1 VTTSDPTR
9 PPERLI
15 DGKLGELLRQAN
27 REFAAELDEPAAFR
41 RVTARL
47 KASRKRRLP
56 WGMPW
61 PVVAAP
67 VALSVAAAV
76 LVLAPRWKP
85 DAAPELVAEDWRG
98 YQAKLHAT
106 AAASSSTAA
115 PPSEQPPARRAEAK
129 NAGRAAKPSAAP
141 PPSRASANAAPEP
154 ASVTK
159 PSELEAKP
167 EPRVG
172 SEPARAVEAVNTPD
186 CLSLARQGQTR
197 DAEACFLKRA
207 EGPGL
212 GAEMAL
218 YEVARLRRDVL
229 ADADG
234 ALRALAEYRTR
245 FPAGSLR
252 READM
257 SQLELL
263 LQLGRTDD
271 ALKQSNELL
280 SSSASGE
287 RAAELHLLRGHILR
301 KAQSRFAE
309 AAHEYELAATSGAR
323 SGEATYFR
331 ALCLE
336 ALGRGP
342 EAAALFTRYLELP
355 QRPYADDARRRL
367 KGLAP

>member
-1 VTTSDPTR
+1 
-9 PPERLI
+9 
-15 DGKLGELLRQAN
+15 
-27 REFAAELDEPAAFR
+27 
-41 RVTARL
+41 
-47 KASRKRRLP
+47 
-56 WGMPW
+56 
-61 PVVAAP
+61 
-67 VALSVAAAV
+67 
-76 LVLAPRWKP
+76 
-85 DAAPELVAEDWRG
+85 
-98 YQAKLHAT
+98 
-106 AAASSSTAA
+106 
-115 PPSEQPPARRAEAK
+115 
-129 NAGRAAKPSAAP
+129 
-141 PPSRASANAAPEP
+141 
-154 ASVTK
+154 
-159 PSELEAKP
+159 
-167 EPRVG
+167 
-172 SEPARAVEAVNTPD
+172 
-186 CLSLARQGQTR
+186 
-197 DAEACFLKRA
+197 LKRA
-207 EGPGL
+207 VGSGL

-252 READM
+252 READI

-263 LQLGRTDD
+263 LQLGRTDA
-271 ALKQSNELL
+271 ALKQSDQLL

-342 EAAALFTRYLELP
+342 EAAALFVRYLELP
-355 QRPYADDARRRL
+355 QRPYAEDARRRL
-367 KGLAP
+367 KGLVP